1 MTSLNEHG
9 RLLSVL
15 RPAPPPITPID
26 LSCKAMWTRIR
37 AIETR
42 QRDMTT
48 SVGGTMFPLTT
59 DAEIIKGLPAGHDP
73 IFQHKGTHPTPP
85 TWGAS
90 IAHKGD
96 RPAMKRKM
104 AATVADAVATL
115 RASQA
120 GLGTDYNSIRSWLG
134 DFMVTTSLDSM
145 VPSVSANTADQYDVS
160 VRQYFEFCSHAGETP
175 WRDPFLL
182 HLSDPEKVLWLTCW
196 LHWQTAR
203 GSNLAQSCSGLRK
216 FFETNGQPVDF
227 FDDPKLKEVKASA
240 RLSAADYLALRQR
253 TEKSV
258 VPVEFLWTVMHH
270 FGPRADDDRSA
281 FDQVKEVG
289 LVAMVMYEYGYGL
302 RISNLAVSGGRT
314 THTLISDHV
323 IFHFEN
329 PDDVNALPRAMYAHE
344 LWQHKGEHWCTTESL
359 ISVTMTHPTGKNW
372 GSRRQPKKSPV
383 VNTVQRTVPAPDSDT
398 EMLTGGFQDQLT
410 VALFNHAVS
419 AQLRPGQFFFSVNR
433 GHLNPRSKSLN
444 NPLGNYKFQAS
455 DSAGFVKFASEAHGL
470 PPSQFSTTSWRATCA
485 TVLSSMGET
494 YLKMFGNWSSD
505 VYLRYIRSVGKQ
517 TSAGDLPGISLKRI
531 ATQIPIESQRAFD
544 ATRSSAGQ
552 PATLPAQAFT
562 SAVAALPAG
571 FRVLFAPPT
580 LGAQFRYK
588 RGDYASASS
597 SIQQLPPESHDRL
610 ILMMRTDE
618 LHLHGI
624 THRSAPDLSTPT
636 APTDRAEIPRV
647 PEPRFCQG
655 PPLPSWP
662 RPALDLSGA
671 GWTQLL
677 ATRAR
682 EAAEWTTWLHQSHW
696 CTTQPDSSMI
706 GALRPSNYEQWE
718 PVFDLARGT
727 VRFPFDDLPRSC
739 CITHDST
746 AYAPGVWSQGR
757 YPYTPCAPSIT
768 GAQARLFEEEYGPDI
783 RPEDDPVFS
792 NAAPPHGD

>member
-1 MTSLNEHG
+1 MTSLNEQG

-15 RPAPPPITPID
+15 RTAPPASTLID

-85 TWGAS
+85 TWCAS

-314 THTLISDHV
+314 THTHID
-323 IFHFEN
+323 
-329 PDDVNALPRAMYAHE
+329 
-344 LWQHKGEHWCTTESL
+344 K
-359 ISVTMTHPTGKNW
+359 
-372 GSRRQPKKSPV
+372 
-383 VNTVQRTVPAPDSDT
+383 
-398 EMLTGGFQDQLT
+398 
-410 VALFNHAVS
+410 
-419 AQLRPGQFFFSVNR
+419 
-433 GHLNPRSKSLN
+433 
-444 NPLGNYKFQAS
+444 
-455 DSAGFVKFASEAHGL
+455 
-470 PPSQFSTTSWRATCA
+470 
-485 TVLSSMGET
+485 
-494 YLKMFGNWSSD
+494 
-505 VYLRYIRSVGKQ
+505 
-517 TSAGDLPGISLKRI
+517 
-531 ATQIPIESQRAFD
+531 
-544 ATRSSAGQ
+544 
-552 PATLPAQAFT
+552 
-562 SAVAALPAG
+562 
-571 FRVLFAPPT
+571 
-580 LGAQFRYK
+580 
-588 RGDYASASS
+588 
-597 SIQQLPPESHDRL
+597 
-610 ILMMRTDE
+610 
-618 LHLHGI
+618 
-624 THRSAPDLSTPT
+624 
-636 APTDRAEIPRV
+636 
-647 PEPRFCQG
+647 
-655 PPLPSWP
+655 
-662 RPALDLSGA
+662 
-671 GWTQLL
+671 
-677 ATRAR
+677 
-682 EAAEWTTWLHQSHW
+682 
-696 CTTQPDSSMI
+696 
-706 GALRPSNYEQWE
+706 
-718 PVFDLARGT
+718 
-727 VRFPFDDLPRSC
+727 
-739 CITHDST
+739 
-746 AYAPGVWSQGR
+746 
-757 YPYTPCAPSIT
+757 
-768 GAQARLFEEEYGPDI
+768 
-783 RPEDDPVFS
+783 
-792 NAAPPHGD
+792 